1 MINFSTFL
9 KVMML
14 AVFAIVLT
22 IFMTRLAPR
31 YSRTENQCDN
41 ESLATWYDCQKRGV
55 KSATCDV
62 AARKCS
68 NAPPRARATFSR
80 Y

>member
-1 MINFSTFL
+1 MIFSTSL

-14 AVFAIVLT
+14 ALFAIALT
-22 IFMTRLAPR
+22 FFMTRLTPR
-31 YSRTENQCDN
+31 YSRTEHQCDN
-41 ESLATWYDCQKRGV
+41 ESLAMWYDCQKRGV

-68 NAPPRARATFSR
+68 NAPPRARGTFSR